1 MPDINIS
8 GAVVQPDSPIYDG
21 VSYAVSRLP
30 AQSYRFQSS
39 AIGDAPD
46 VVLFRHFVGEQSA
59 SINLAPAE
67 GEVGTLVRG
76 SSVSPYEFE
85 LDTDGFTALSSRKH
99 TAKAATCYIVTPPC
113 REFRASWSHKIPN
126 DRAFVGAT
134 QRETNPASSVWKNHW
149 YMNDLTGG
157 GIAANADLCLDT
169 AVGGHRLVIA
179 GNSSQPELPDLGHIS
194 NYWDWNGWNY
204 RGIYHKADAV
214 DPILN
219 NGLIEQRFTSKKIG
233 GSKTTGSLLQS
244 STVPVYGSSTTV
256 QLATSQY
263 DYFHVGTYFISTEGD
278 YIGNAYERNLYL
290 ACGTNSRQTLL
301 LLNAATIADSTIC
314 FSYNFDAWNSGG
326 NYVDFT
332 TRAWHCDITHAA
344 IIKSDGS
351 VHVSAL
357 ADLEVL

>member
-1 MPDINIS
+1 MPDINLG
-8 GAVVQPDSPIYDG
+8 GAIQQANSPIIDG
-21 VSYAVSRLP
+21 GNYSTTRLP

-39 AIGDAPD
+39 AIGTAPT
-46 VVLFRHFVGEQSA
+46 VELFRHFVGTEGA
-59 SINLAPAE
+59 SINLSPGV
-67 GEVGTLVRG
+67 GEVGTLLRG
-76 SSVSPYEFE
+76 SSTSPYEFE

-99 TAKAATCYIVTPPC
+99 TATSASCYIQTTPC
-113 REFRASWSHKIPN
+113 REFRASWGHRIPQ

-134 QRETNPASSVWKNHW
+134 ERETAPASSVWKNHW
-149 YMNDLTGG
+149 YMNGITGG
-157 GIAANADLCLDT
+157 GIAASADLCLDT
-169 AVGGHRLVIA
+169 AVGSNRLIIQ
-179 GNSSQPELPDLGHIS
+179 GNSSQPALPDLGHIG

-204 RGIYHKADAV
+204 RGIYHRADAV

-244 STVPVYGSSTTV
+244 STVPVYGPSTTV

-263 DYFHVGTYFISTEGD
+263 DYFHVGTYFIDTAGN

-290 ACGTNSRQTLL
+290 ACGENSRQCLM
-301 LLNAATIADSTIC
+301 LLNAATIADATAA
-314 FSYNFDAWNSGG
+314 FAYYFDAWNAGS

-332 TRAWHCDITHAA
+332 TRDWHYDMTHAA

-351 VHVSAL
+351 VHIAAL
-357 ADLEVL
+357 SSLEVL